1 MGGCPTP
8 LAPRSLLTKF
18 ALVAKSLTIEAAK
31 GVGYVDANRV
41 SDVSSEQGVRQSG
54 GLKGKDE
61 EIGVLP
67 LAVTE
72 CSQAADM
79 GNSFHSQSMQ
89 DLLFRHESHLRR
101 ENGSFCT
108 VA

>member
-1 MGGCPTP
+1 MTET
-8 LAPRSLLTKF
+8 LT
-18 ALVAKSLTIEAAK
+18 VEAAE
-31 GVGYVDANRV
+31 GVGYVNANRV

-79 GNSFHSQSMQ
+79 GNSFHS
-89 DLLFRHESHLRR
+89 
-101 ENGSFCT
+101 
-108 VA
+108 

>member
-18 ALVAKSLTIEAAK
+18 ARVAKSLTIEAAK

-54 GLKGKDE
+54 SLKGKDE

-67 LAVTE
+67 LAVSK
-72 CSQAADM
+72 CGQAADM
-79 GNSFHSQSMQ
+79 GDPFDTQAFEN
-89 DLLFRHESHLRR
+89 LLLSHETHFWCEDGAL
-101 ENGSFCT
+101 GT
-108 VA
+108 VS